1 MTTVWPDDTD
11 APVGAGAPTCGRS
24 SRSSAWAALLTL
36 FATRHGPGLSPDSV
50 YYLSSGISLADAGQL
65 RQLTGH
71 PMTVFPPG
79 LPALIAIGVWCGVD
93 AETAARI
100 VCVATAAA
108 IVVLGHLLLRQL
120 DLGHRALWT
129 ATVLLAGS
137 PVLLAVDRMAWS
149 EPPFIACS
157 LALLTILERSWRRG
171 WFSVLDF
178 SLAVLLCW
186 ASFAFRYSGVVSIPA
201 SALTILLMLRKRL
214 VHAAIVASSFAV
226 AAASLPIAWMM
237 RNHSIDGTYLGPR
250 DPSTDDL
257 TDVALRIKTVLA
269 DWLFPSGPSGVRFA
283 ALLVFATLLERGVG
297 RECGAGEAG
306 RCVSERRTTL
316 ACSDTDLHARL
327 RRLSGGRATSDEV
340 RSHR

>member
-1 MTTVWPDDTD
+1 MAGRYRRTCWRWSADVW
-11 APVGAGAPTCGRS
+11 ALVAL
-24 SRSSAWAALLTL
+24 SAWAALLTL

-157 LALLTILERSWRRG
+157 SRASHHLGAQLA
-171 WFSVLDF
+171 
-178 SLAVLLCW
+178 
-186 ASFAFRYSGVVSIPA
+186 
-201 SALTILLMLRKRL
+201 
-214 VHAAIVASSFAV
+214 
-226 AAASLPIAWMM
+226 
-237 RNHSIDGTYLGPR
+237 PR
-250 DPSTDDL
+250 MVQRP
-257 TDVALRIKTVLA
+257 
-269 DWLFPSGPSGVRFA
+269 
-283 ALLVFATLLERGVG
+283 
-297 RECGAGEAG
+297 
-306 RCVSERRTTL
+306 
-316 ACSDTDLHARL
+316 
-327 RRLSGGRATSDEV
+327 
-340 RSHR
+340 